1 LPSDFFPLNLSA
13 ANMWLNLLSAAN
25 MWFNYERMLVYQ
37 KKRITTPGKIHQP
50 LSHLPSVEK
59 STSWIRNTEAL

>member
-1 LPSDFFPLNLSA
+1 
-13 ANMWLNLLSAAN
+13 
-25 MWFNYERMLVYQ
+25 MLVYQ